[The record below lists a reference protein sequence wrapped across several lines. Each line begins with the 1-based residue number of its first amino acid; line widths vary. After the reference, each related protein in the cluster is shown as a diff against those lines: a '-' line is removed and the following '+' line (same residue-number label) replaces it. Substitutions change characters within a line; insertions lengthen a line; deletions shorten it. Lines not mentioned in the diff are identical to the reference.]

1 MTDELNLAEFARWA
15 IENGSWDGSLGLDGG
30 DIQEKA
36 VSCGILIKTKYD
48 PEIHG
53 NNDVDCE
60 PGDNWYVYSP
70 AFAAARRAKIRALEP
85 KP

>member
-36 VSCGILIKTKYD
+36 VSCGILIMTKYD

-53 NNDVDCE
+53 NNDVECE